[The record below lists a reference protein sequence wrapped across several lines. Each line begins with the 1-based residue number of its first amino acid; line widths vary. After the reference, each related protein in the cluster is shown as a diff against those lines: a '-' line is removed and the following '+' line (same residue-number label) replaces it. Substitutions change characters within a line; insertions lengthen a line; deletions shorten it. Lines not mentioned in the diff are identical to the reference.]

1 MTATSTQPA
10 DGLQPYLPSDRPLD
24 SRWLNHLLRRA
35 AFGTTPARTTQLQGK
50 NLTEVLDWLFNYDTS
65 QDPFA
70 PLVDQLEGFVNFNQT
85 SSVASYWY
93 YRMLNSPHPLQER
106 IALFWHNHFATSGGK
121 VERGRLMHQ
130 QIQLFRK
137 EGLGSFRDLL
147 IAVSRDPAMLI
158 WLDGQSNRKGKPNE
172 NYAREVMELFS
183 LGIGNYSERDIKE
196 LARAMTGWRVQDEEA
211 IFDPKLFDDGAKEI
225 FGTKGRYDSESA
237 IDILLK
243 QPACSKFIAKKLLK
257 EFVHPDPAPEHI
269 EHYAKRLVDEKWQI
283 KIVLREM
290 MSSRNFFSDWSY
302 RSRIKSPIELAVG
315 AAQVVG
321 GKVDTSFLRESCMR
335 MGQNL
340 LNPPNVKGW
349 EGGEDWINANT
360 VMLRFNF
367 AMQMTSQRQQEFV
380 RKSELDKW
388 LKETGVKTAGDVVTY
403 YADLMLD
410 GKLDGD
416 DRGNFE
422 DFMNRGPKGEKKSFV
437 LTTEMVN
444 TKVKGLLH
452 LMMAMPEYQLA

>member
-1 MTATSTQPA
+1 MASISTQPSE
-10 DGLQPYLPSDRPLD
+10 GLQPYLASDRPLD

-50 NLTEVLDWLFNYDTS
+50 NLTEVIESLFDYDTT

-85 SSVASYWY
+85 ASVASYWY

-106 IALFWHNHFATSGGK
+106 IALFWHTHFATSGGK

-130 QIQLFRK
+130 QIQLFRRQ
-137 EGLGSFRDLL
+137 GLGSFRDLL

-196 LARAMTGWRVQDEEA
+196 LAKAMTGWRVQDEEA
-211 IFDPKLFDDGAKEI
+211 IFDPKQFDDGIKEI
-225 FGTKGRYDSESA
+225 CGSKGRFDSESA
-237 IDILLK
+237 VDVLLK
-243 QPACSKFIAKKLLK
+243 QPACSKFIAKKLLR
-257 EFVHPDPAPEHI
+257 EFVHPDPTPQHI
-269 EHYAKRLVDEKWQI
+269 DHYAKRLVDENWQI

-290 MSSRNFFSDWSY
+290 MSSRMFFSDWSY

-315 AAQVVG
+315 SAQVVG
-321 GKVDTSFLRESCMR
+321 GKVDTSFLRESCTR

-367 AMQMTSQRQQEFV
+367 AMQMSSQRQNEFV
-380 RKSELDKW
+380 RKSDLDKW
-388 LKETGVKTAGDVVTY
+388 LKQTGVKTADDVVGY
-403 YADLMLD
+403 YANLMLD
-410 GKLDGD
+410 GKLDD
-416 DRGNFE
+416 EDRETFI
-422 DFMNRGPKGEKKSFV
+422 DFMNRGTKGEKKSFV
-437 LTTEMVN
+437 LSPEMVN